1 MDHFGFV
8 KGVEDPN
15 WLALLSLAEFPQVCV
30 KASAQ
35 FRVAPEGGGG
45 RANPPGRSCAGFG
58 RVRARARRL
67 GSDFP
72 YVEEQCGYERASE
85 IVGNCGAAL
94 SAEEAEAVMG
104 GNLARMFPGGWS

>member
-1 MDHFGFV
+1 LDACGP
-8 KGVEDPN
+8 E
-15 WLALLSLAEFPQVCV
+15 
-30 KASAQ
+30 
-35 FRVAPEGGGG
+35 RV
-45 RANPPGRSCAGFG
+45 
-58 RVRARARRL
+58 VW